1 MPKQHIKGAQIEV
14 SNHSFIPL
22 KNCRRFP
29 HNKKHQILEKDMKP
43 SFNFN
48 LFASIFLV
56 LCVASLVLS
65 EQKRAAAAEAC
76 NHPKSVGTGN
86 LVLKRW
92 WWDGRHCKQ
101 FTYKGQGGNTNN
113 FPSKK
118 LCDQVCK
125 P

>member
-1 MPKQHIKGAQIEV
+1 
-14 SNHSFIPL
+14 
-22 KNCRRFP
+22 
-29 HNKKHQILEKDMKP
+29 MKP
-43 SFNFN
+43 SFNFK
-48 LFASIFLV
+48 LFASVFLV
-56 LCVASLVLS
+56 LCVASLVLC
-65 EQKRAAAAEAC
+65 EHKRAAAAEAC

-86 LVLKRW
+86 LALKRW